1 MNFPIL
7 QNISA
12 KSPKIPKLQHSPSVS
27 PASLLRD
34 DCKEFEIRVRIIDQA
49 VGMSLRTV
57 MAYPF
62 TDRLLLPVKDYR
74 AVPCSDENDFTA
86 VFVGMHPNRRAR
98 HKKPF
103 HDAVGPVKEHFRT
116 QFLLPS
122 LERGKNGKLN
132 LAEIYIHYP
141 QYYQLI
147 SRLEF
152 AEEPDIVLEI
162 VAEIL
167 DLPFEHCDTLHSHSE
182 CKSAVF
188 LAVYA

>member
-34 DCKEFEIRVRIIDQA
+34 DCKEFEIRVRIIVD
-49 VGMSLRTV
+49 
-57 MAYPF
+57 
-62 TDRLLLPVKDYR
+62 
-74 AVPCSDENDFTA
+74 
-86 VFVGMHPNRRAR
+86 MHPNRRAR

-122 LERGKNGKLN
+122 LERGKNGIFARNSFSPPLKEGRTESSIL
-132 LAEIYIHYP
+132 LKSIFIIAVLP
-141 QYYQLI
+141 SLI

-152 AEEPDIVLEI
+152 AEEPDIILEI

-167 DLPFEHCDTLHSHSE
+167 YLPFEHCDTLHSHSE

>member
-1 MNFPIL
+1 MKMI
-7 QNISA
+7 
-12 KSPKIPKLQHSPSVS
+12 
-27 PASLLRD
+27 SLLSSWI
-34 DCKEFEIRVRIIDQA
+34 CIPIDA
-49 VGMSLRTV
+49 PGTRS
-57 MAYPF
+57 PF
-62 TDRLLLPVKDYR
+62 
-74 AVPCSDENDFTA
+74 
-86 VFVGMHPNRRAR
+86 

-147 SRLEF
+147 SSLEF
-152 AEEPDIVLEI
+152 AEEPYIILEI
-162 VAEIL
+162 VAEVL

-182 CKSAVF
+182 CKSAVL